1 MHRSCSRIGDYTSA
15 ENPQLRSAQL
25 AKLATDVK
33 LMMKTEVGEA
43 FEPYVPGS
51 RIEQVRSGAMPT
63 AGFARGTQVSSQKP
77 IDQRTLLPAVRPSGM
92 PERQSQSRNAD
103 CDEAMRP
110 AARRFVPSS
119 GCRSGPSSWPNSA
132 GSSRLARGGW
142 PCR

>member
-77 IDQRTLLPAVRPSGM
+77 IHQRTLRASAEGPPGRREGVSVPNGYRDG
-92 PERQSQSRNAD
+92 QSSAW
-103 CDEAMRP
+103 ATITWS
-110 AARRFVPSS
+110 PSS
-119 GCRSGPSSWPNSA
+119 VTAGPP
-132 GSSRLARGGW
+132 
-142 PCR
+142 